1 MIYRHPLGRFEV
13 VETMGRNMF
22 GDTYR
27 IREAVLT
34 PERDARGLLHEEDL
48 IDAGWHNY
56 KSREPLSDED
66 KARICRMY
74 QGGAKMQHIA
84 TSMGRSVETVRK
96 VLLAAGLCE
105 PYKQRWTD
113 EERRTVVRMYLQG
126 ANYDAIC
133 EAVGRTRKAVAQALT
148 VLRKQQVI

>member
-1 MIYRHPLGRFEV
+1 
-13 VETMGRNMF
+13 MF

-66 KARICRMY
+66 KARICRLY
-74 QGGAKMQHIA
+74 QGGALMQDIA
-84 TSMGRSVETVRK
+84 ARMGRSVETVRK

-126 ANYDAIC
+126 ASYDAIC

-148 VLRKQQVI
+148 ALRRQQAI

>member
-13 VETMGRNMF
+13 VETTGRNMF
-22 GDTYR
+22 GDTYS
-27 IREAVLT
+27 IREALLT
-34 PERDARGLLHEEDL
+34 PERDVRGLLHEEDL

-56 KSREPLSDED
+56 KSREPLSDDE

-84 TSMGRSVETVRK
+84 TWMGRSVETVRNAL
-96 VLLAAGLCE
+96 VAAGLCE

-126 ANYDAIC
+126 ASNKEIGQV
-133 EAVGRTRKAVAQALT
+133 VGRTWMAVAQALT
-148 VLRKQQVI
+148 ALRRQQVI

>member
-13 VETMGRNMF
+13 VETTGRNMF
-22 GDTYR
+22 GDTYS
-27 IREAVLT
+27 IREALLT

-56 KSREPLSDED
+56 KSREPISDDE

-84 TSMGRSVETVRK
+84 TWMGRSVETVRNAL
-96 VLLAAGLCE
+96 VAARILE

-126 ANYDAIC
+126 ASYDAIC